1 MLRPAHDTL
10 ASMADGM
17 RMTRLFGHTLREA
30 PADAELASH
39 RLLLRGG
46 FVDQLA
52 SGIYSYM
59 PLGWRT
65 KRRVEQIVR
74 EEMDR
79 TGAQEVLLPAIHPLE
94 LWERS
99 GRDRA
104 FGDTL
109 FVVNDRRERKLVL
122 APTHEEAITRLF
134 TDHARS
140 YRDLPVTLYQ
150 IQTKFRDE
158 ARPRG
163 GLVRVRE
170 FTMKDAYSFDL
181 DDAGL
186 DASYDAMFE
195 AYRRI
200 FARAGVPTIAA
211 EADSGAIGGK
221 GSQEF
226 LFLTEAGEDT
236 VLLCE
241 CGYAAN
247 AEKAE
252 FLRPAV
258 PAEEPLPMEEVAT
271 PGTTTI
277 DALTELLDVPA
288 AKTAKAVFYTAT
300 WPDERSAPVFA
311 VLRGDLQVNEVKLAN
326 ALAEG
331 GGPPQL
337 RAMTDLEAR
346 GAGLVTGY
354 ASPVG
359 LAGPDGG
366 KAGLRVV
373 ADLSIPDSPNLVA
386 GANREG
392 FHLRNVNHGRDW
404 EATVVADIAL
414 AEPGHRCARCSTA
427 AGGDGGRTLRAERAI
442 ELGHVFRLGRLYT
455 EAFESKVL
463 DEQGAQRVPTMG
475 CYGIGIDRIVASA
488 VEAHHD
494 ADGIAWPASLAPYDV
509 HLVALG
515 ASRDAEVGAE
525 ADALFEELRAAGLT
539 VLYDDRD
546 ESPGVKFADAD
557 LMGLPL
563 RMTVSSRNRKEGAV
577 ELQRRAGGEAERVPR
592 DAVVAR
598 AAELHA
604 SELAALDGP
613 APS

>member
-1 MLRPAHDTL
+1 
-10 ASMADGM
+10 MADGM

-39 RLLLRGG
+39 RLLLRAG
-46 FVDQLA
+46 FIDQLA
-52 SGIYSYM
+52 AGIYSYM
-59 PLGWRT
+59 PLGRRT

-79 TGAQEVLLPAIHPLE
+79 AGAQEVLLPAIHPLE

-104 FGDTL
+104 FGEAL
-109 FVVNDRRERKLVL
+109 FVLPDRRERKLVL

-150 IQTKFRDE
+150 VQTKFRDE

-200 FARAGVPTIAA
+200 FARAGIPTVAA

-252 FLRPAV
+252 FVRPPA
-258 PAEEPLPMEEVAT
+258 PAEEPLPVEEVAT
-271 PGTTTI
+271 PGATTI
-277 DALTELLDVPA
+277 EALAELLGVPT
-288 AKTAKAVFYTAT
+288 AKTAKAVFYMAVS
-300 WPDERSAPVFA
+300 PDDRVEQVFA

-326 ALAEG
+326 ALAG
-331 GGPPQL
+331 PGGPPQL
-337 RAMTDLEAR
+337 RAMTDLEVR
-346 GAGLVTGY
+346 SAGLVAGY

-359 LAGPDGG
+359 VAAGV
-366 KAGLRVV
+366 RVV

-392 FHLRNVNHGRDW
+392 YHLRNVNYGRDW
-404 EATVVADIAL
+404 EAAIVADIAL
-414 AEPGHRCARCSTA
+414 AEPGHRCARCSA
-427 AGGDGGRTLRAERAI
+427 DGDGEGSGEGGHTLRAERAI
-442 ELGHVFRLGRLYT
+442 ELGHVFRLGRIYT
-455 EAFESKVL
+455 EAFESSVL
-463 DEQGAQRVPTMG
+463 DEKGEQRVPTMG
-475 CYGIGIDRIVASA
+475 CYGIGIDRIMASA

-494 ADGIAWPASLAPYDV
+494 GDGIVWPASLAPYDV

-515 ASRDAEVGAE
+515 ASRDAEVGVE
-525 ADALFEELRAAGLT
+525 ADALFDELRTAGLT

-546 ESPGVKFADAD
+546 ESPGVKFADAE

-563 RMTVSSRNRKEGAV
+563 RLTVSSRNRKEGAV
-577 ELQRRAGGEAERVPR
+577 ELQRRAGGEAEHVPR
-592 DAVVAR
+592 DAVVTR
-598 AAELHA
+598 ASELYA
-604 SELAALDGP
+604 AELAALEGEP
-613 APS
+613 AG

>member
-1 MLRPAHDTL
+1 
-10 ASMADGM
+10 MADGM

-39 RLLLRGG
+39 QLLLRAG
-46 FVDQLA
+46 FIDQLA
-52 SGIYSYM
+52 AGIYSYM
-59 PLGWRT
+59 PLGRRT

-79 TGAQEVLLPAIHPLE
+79 AGAQEVLLPAIHPLE

-104 FGDTL
+104 FGEAL
-109 FVVNDRRERKLVL
+109 FVLPDRRERKLVL

-150 IQTKFRDE
+150 VQTKFRDE

-186 DASYDAMFE
+186 DVSYDAMFE

-200 FARAGVPTIAA
+200 FARAGIPTVAA

-252 FLRPAV
+252 FVRP
-258 PAEEPLPMEEVAT
+258 PALPEEPLPVEEVAT
-271 PGTTTI
+271 PGATTI
-277 DALTELLDVPA
+277 EALAELLGVPA
-288 AKTAKAVFYTAT
+288 AKTAKAVFYMAVL
-300 WPDERSAPVFA
+300 PDDRTEPVFA

-326 ALAEG
+326 ALAG
-331 GGPPQL
+331 AGGPPRL
-337 RAMTDLEAR
+337 RTMTDLEVR
-346 GAGLVTGY
+346 SAGLVAGY

-359 LAGPDGG
+359 VASGVS
-366 KAGLRVV
+366 VV

-392 FHLRNVNHGRDW
+392 YHLRNVNHGRDW
-404 EATVVADIAL
+404 EAATVADIAL
-414 AEPGHRCARCSTA
+414 AEPGHRCARCF
-427 AGGDGGRTLRAERAI
+427 AGAEGEPGDGEGGHTLRAERAI
-442 ELGHVFRLGRLYT
+442 ELGHVFRLGRIYT
-455 EAFESKVL
+455 EAFESSVL
-463 DEQGAQRVPTMG
+463 DEKGEQRVPTMG
-475 CYGIGIDRIVASA
+475 CYGIGIDRIMASA

-494 ADGIAWPASLAPYDV
+494 GDGIAWPVSLAPYDV

-515 ASRDAEVGAE
+515 ASRDPEVGVE
-525 ADALFEELRAAGLT
+525 ADALFDELRAAGLT

-563 RMTVSSRNRKEGAV
+563 RLTVSSRNRKEGAV
-577 ELQRRAGGEAERVPR
+577 ELQRRAGGEAERVAR
-592 DAVVAR
+592 DAVVA
-598 AAELHA
+598 HA
-604 SELAALDGP
+604 SELYAAELAALDVEP
-613 APS
+613 TD